1 MQEADRR
8 SVCSQTDVCQRHG
21 AADTQTELHNPAHF
35 CQKLPEASR
44 SFQKLPEAADPFGAT
59 LANRSLT
66 VRLWKL
72 QVSTQETGS
81 EQFQGF
87 TVAAATLTG

>member
-21 AADTQTELHNPAHF
+21 AADPQTELHNPAHF
-35 CQKLPEASR
+35 CQRLPD
-44 SFQKLPEAADPFGAT
+44 AADPFRAT

-66 VRLWKL
+66 VRVWKL